1 MDEAPSHGIGGGS
14 TPKSTSTHLGELLVL
29 LQGSVRELLVALP
42 VVCRVRVLV
51 PAMVAVAVQES
62 VLQGGVHP
70 PLLIPSAA
78 ALAVLGGRRTLLPV
92 GLLVLPQQGAKVQ
105 LVDLNPL
112 VKPPVELVVV
122 HVVLIRVLHA
132 SAVLILLLLGR
143 RRSRQSFVPLVFLLP
158 FDHPHGV
165 VLTVAPQAHQPRPDL
180 ERDATLHTI
189 FVQHWPCRNNN
200 QLLFLF
206 LGVLIRSRTLLLPI
220 VVVVVRRRR
229 RRRRRR
235 RSGRGAL
242 TRTDLSVQLHGGG
255 LLREA
260 LAARASRGGFR
271 FQGLGRR
278 LGAFRILL
286 AHRRPSRVRP
296 SSGGR
301 LRRGGSV
308 PVTSS
313 LALSWYARAR
323 AAVPYP

>member
-92 GLLVLPQQGAKVQ
+92 GLLVLPQHGAKVH

-143 RRSRQSFVPLVFLLP
+143 RRSRQRFVPLVFLLP

-165 VLTVAPQAHQPRPDL
+165 VFTVAPQAHQPRPDL

-206 LGVLIRSRTLLLPI
+206 LRRVLIRSRTLLLPI
-220 VVVVVRRRR
+220 VVV
-229 RRRRRR
+229 RRRR

-242 TRTDLSVQLHGGG
+242 TRTDLSVHLHGGG

-286 AHRRPSRVRP
+286 AHRVRP

>member
-62 VLQGGVHP
+62 VLQGGVPP

-143 RRSRQSFVPLVFLLP
+143 RRSRRQSFVPLVFLLP

-165 VLTVAPQAHQPRPDL
+165 VLTVAPQAHQSRPDL
-180 ERDATLHTI
+180 ERDATLHTM
-189 FVQHWPCRNNN
+189 FV
-200 QLLFLF
+200 
-206 LGVLIRSRTLLLPI
+206 
-220 VVVVVRRRR
+220 
-229 RRRRRR
+229 
-235 RSGRGAL
+235 
-242 TRTDLSVQLHGGG
+242 
-255 LLREA
+255 
-260 LAARASRGGFR
+260 
-271 FQGLGRR
+271 
-278 LGAFRILL
+278 
-286 AHRRPSRVRP
+286 
-296 SSGGR
+296 
-301 LRRGGSV
+301 
-308 PVTSS
+308 
-313 LALSWYARAR
+313 
-323 AAVPYP
+323 

>member
-165 VLTVAPQAHQPRPDL
+165 VFTVAPQAHQPRPDL

-206 LGVLIRSRTLLLPI
+206 LRRVLIRSRTLLLPI
-220 VVVVVRRRR
+220 VVVRRR

-242 TRTDLSVQLHGGG
+242 TRTDLSVHLHGGG

-286 AHRRPSRVRP
+286 AHRVRP

>member
-143 RRSRQSFVPLVFLLP
+143 RRSRRQSFVPLVFLLP

-189 FVQHWPCRNNN
+189 FV
-200 QLLFLF
+200 
-206 LGVLIRSRTLLLPI
+206 
-220 VVVVVRRRR
+220 
-229 RRRRRR
+229 
-235 RSGRGAL
+235 
-242 TRTDLSVQLHGGG
+242 
-255 LLREA
+255 
-260 LAARASRGGFR
+260 
-271 FQGLGRR
+271 
-278 LGAFRILL
+278 
-286 AHRRPSRVRP
+286 
-296 SSGGR
+296 
-301 LRRGGSV
+301 
-308 PVTSS
+308 
-313 LALSWYARAR
+313 
-323 AAVPYP
+323 